1 MEHTELMQSLATLKE
16 LVVRLNTEAQETLKK
31 VNDIITDLQK
41 NV

>member
-16 LVVRLNTEAQETLKK
+16 LVGRLNTEAQETLKK
-31 VNDIITDLQK
+31 VNDIITDLQQ